1 MRKKVTV
8 LIIPLILSLGASAK
22 CLDLPGDTLL
32 IQSSGTDS
40 VTIISKTQAGTV
52 VRVELK
58 GAFGGSGFQW
68 ENLTKN
74 CPVLAFL
81 GTAVETD
88 SSVIGA
94 PQKLVYFYCVRG
106 KKGTVQFD
114 FALRRPWEKGKE
126 PAQVF
131 RHRLKVS

>member
-1 MRKKVTV
+1 MKKKALALVM
-8 LIIPLILSLGASAK
+8 PLLLALGASAMR
-22 CLDLPGDTLL
+22 LGAPGDTLVL
-32 IQSSGTDS
+32 QHPGADS
-40 VTIISKTQAGTV
+40 ITLVSKARAGTV
-52 VRVELK
+52 IRVELT

-81 GTAVETD
+81 GTAIETD

-106 KKGTVQFD
+106 KKGSMQFD

-126 PAQVF
+126 PAQLF
-131 RHRLKVS
+131 RHRVKVY